1 MAEDQLLNDGVV
13 VRVGLIVHDPA
24 ASHDLELAVRHQGLD
39 LLLDFKRLLAP
50 PHGEEGNL
58 GPDELPAR
66 IYGQFLDHVVQDLT
80 GLRRVV
86 LIKCLD
92 PSWLN
97 KYKIMLNCICLS
109 EVEMENIFYFLHV
122 AHYLDHKSYSLCI
135 LSCLN

>member
-13 VRVGLIVHDPA
+13 VRVGLVVHDPA
-24 ASHDLELAVRHQGLD
+24 ACHDLELAVRHQGLD
-39 LLLDFKRLLAP
+39 LLLDFERLLAP
-50 PHGEEGNL
+50 PHGEEGDL

-92 PSWLN
+92 PSCLK
-97 KYKIMLNCICLS
+97 KYEIMLNLS

-122 AHYLDHKSYSLCI
+122 A
-135 LSCLN
+135 